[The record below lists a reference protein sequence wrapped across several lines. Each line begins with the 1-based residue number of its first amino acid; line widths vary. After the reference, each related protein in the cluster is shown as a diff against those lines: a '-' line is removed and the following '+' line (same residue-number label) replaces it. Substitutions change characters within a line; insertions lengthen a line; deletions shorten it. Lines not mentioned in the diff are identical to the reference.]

1 MKTARMTLLL
11 GAALVIAAGCSTA
24 PVADNQPAYELDYK
38 RMALIEAVAHTR
50 GVRVIWVN
58 APRHLA
64 N

>member
-1 MKTARMTLLL
+1 MKKARMTLLL

-24 PVADNQPAYELDYK
+24 PAADNQPAYELDYK